1 MKQAVV
7 SCSLLVIFCLWVAS
21 QSAAEQLKVGVISQ
35 SAGNWPL
42 FVAEEKGY
50 FQREGLQ
57 VEVVVTGD
65 SGKQIDGLAAGT
77 YHITHQAADHF
88 IRGVEDGKDLV
99 VFMTIARPIFDFVV
113 APDIRAIKDLGGKTV
128 ALDRPTTGYWLLFQ
142 KAFAANGLPR
152 DAYKTLPNLG
162 GAEKRFLAVKDGRA
176 QGTFLNP
183 PLSLE
188 AIAQGFPRLTSLAE
202 YFPNFPATSGGAR
215 RNWAKTNEA
224 TLVHYLRAMI
234 SAIDWLLD
242 PKNRSEALQIF
253 KGRVQINEK
262 HLQPSYEAFVG
273 TGLVRAGNLNMEGV
287 QQILEL
293 MAESG
298 QLKAPLPAPGKYAD
312 PTYQEK
318 AQRDY

>member
-57 VEVVVTGD
+57 VEVVMTGD

-253 KGRVQINEK
+253 KRRVQINEK